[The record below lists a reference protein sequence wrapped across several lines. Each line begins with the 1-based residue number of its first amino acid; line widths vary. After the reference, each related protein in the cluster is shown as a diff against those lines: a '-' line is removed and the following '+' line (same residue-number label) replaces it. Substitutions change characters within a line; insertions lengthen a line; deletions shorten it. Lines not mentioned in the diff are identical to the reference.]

1 MEDCYFNMIVEM
13 PLVPFRM
20 RPLRPL
26 TDEQLERFSAQQDAL
41 HVEREPDGELDVR
54 PVGGMT
60 AGAVGSDVMFAL
72 YDWNE
77 ASGGGRVLP
86 NVGYFLADGSMRG
99 PRVSWVAEKQFA
111 QIQVPRKDG
120 FIYGAPPFVVEVVT
134 RQRRTMEW
142 RERMGMW
149 IRNGV
154 ELGWLV
160 DPQRKAVEIY
170 RPGREVEVVVGGS
183 VVEGEGPVAA
193 FVLELGKVWG

>member
-1 MEDCYFNMIVEM
+1 MQDGYFNMTVEM

-20 RPLRPL
+20 QTARPL

-41 HVEREPDGELDVR
+41 RVEREPNGELDVR

-60 AGAVGSDVMFAL
+60 AGALASDVIFAL

-99 PRVSWVAEKQFA
+99 PCISWVPKAQFA
-111 QIQVPRKDG
+111 ELKTRRKDG
-120 FIYGAPPFVVEVVT
+120 FIYGAPPFAAEVMSF
-134 RQRRTMEW
+134 QRTPDEW
-142 RERMGMW
+142 RKRMEMW
-149 IRNGV
+149 IGNGV
-154 ELGWLV
+154 ELAWLF
-160 DPQRKAVEIY
+160 DPEQKTVEIY
-170 RPGREVEVVVGGS
+170 RPGQEMEEQVGQSS
-183 VVEGEGPVAA
+183 VVGEGPVAG